1 MIDGVTQIGQFNV
14 VSIDLGTRE
23 NIEIGHVFRIFQRG
37 QVIKD
42 TVSGK
47 RNDTVKLPDEDAG
60 LVMVFR
66 TFEKVS
72 FGLVMKATSAIH
84 INDFVRTP

>member
-1 MIDGVTQIGQFNV
+1 M
-14 VSIDLGTRE
+14 
-23 NIEIGHVFRIFQRG
+23 
-37 QVIKD
+37 
-42 TVSGK
+42 VSGK
-47 RNDTVKLPDEDAG
+47 RNDTLKLPDEDAG
-60 LVMVFR
+60 LIMVFR